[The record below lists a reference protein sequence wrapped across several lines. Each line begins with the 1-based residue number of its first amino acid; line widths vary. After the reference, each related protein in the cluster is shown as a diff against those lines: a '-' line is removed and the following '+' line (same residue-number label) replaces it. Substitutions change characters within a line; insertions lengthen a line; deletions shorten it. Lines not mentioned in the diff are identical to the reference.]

1 MKRLSK
7 TKKNILQFIWKEDKP
22 LTLSELVEKTRLT
35 VRTVRRHLN
44 EMERTG
50 LVKKSGYF
58 ITREG
63 KNLIGF
69 PPINEKIAQQVL
81 RKTSLHEAFYFYTD
95 YGKPLY
101 ESSSS
106 LEDFCSKISHVNT
119 QSLEYHIHN
128 GHFTAW
134 IQYLGDAELA
144 ERINQLQ
151 NTVRTG
157 EALRNTVYTLIKYR
171 YDELVEELPTV
182 DQSDSNLTP

>member
-7 TKKNILQFIWKEDKP
+7 TKKNILQFIWEEDKP

-63 KNLIGF
+63 KDRIGF
-69 PPINEKIAQQVL
+69 PPINEKIAQKVL
-81 RKTSLHEAFYFYTD
+81 RETSLHEAFYFYTA
-95 YGKPLY
+95 YGQPLA

-106 LEDFCSKISHVNT
+106 LEDFYSKISHINT
-119 QSLEYHIHN
+119 QALEYHIHN

-134 IQYLGDAELA
+134 IQYLGDPELA
-144 ERINQLQ
+144 ERINQLR

-157 EALRNTVYTLIKYR
+157 EALRSTLYALIKYR
-171 YDELVEELPTV
+171 YDALTDELPTV
-182 DQSDSNLTP
+182 DRSD

>member
-7 TKKNILQFIWKEDKP
+7 TKRNILQFIWEDDKP

-58 ITREG
+58 ITDEG
-63 KNLIGF
+63 KELIGF
-69 PPINEKIAQQVL
+69 PPINEKIAQKVL
-81 RKTSLHEAFYFYTD
+81 RKTSPREAFYFYTD
-95 YGKPLY
+95 YGKPLAV
-101 ESSSS
+101 SSSS
-106 LEDFCSKISHVNT
+106 LEDFCSKVSHIKT

-134 IQYLGDAELA
+134 IQYLGDTELA

-151 NTVRTG
+151 NTVGTG
-157 EALRNTVYTLIKYR
+157 EALRNTFYTLIKYR
-171 YDELVEELPTV
+171 YDGLADKLPTRER
-182 DQSDSNLTP
+182 SG

>member
-7 TKKNILQFIWKEDKP
+7 TKRNILQFIWEDDKP

-58 ITREG
+58 ITDEG
-63 KNLIGF
+63 KELIGF
-69 PPINEKIAQQVL
+69 PPINEKIAQKVL
-81 RKTSLHEAFYFYTD
+81 RKTSPREAFYFYTD
-95 YGKPLY
+95 YGKPLA
-101 ESSSS
+101 
-106 LEDFCSKISHVNT
+106 V
-119 QSLEYHIHN
+119 SLEYHIHN

-134 IQYLGDAELA
+134 IQYLGDTELA

-151 NTVRTG
+151 NTVGTG
-157 EALRNTVYTLIKYR
+157 EALRNTFYTLIKYR
-171 YDELVEELPTV
+171 YDGLADKLPTRER
-182 DQSDSNLTP
+182 SG